1 MRTADITYVDGTFLD
16 VTNTYLYYFNTPLE
30 MLDSVS
36 VYDVAAEI
44 LLIVPKGCNDFS
56 EVQDLISPQNS
67 SGVSYSWQ
75 SLHATE
81 KEIGRLLSKVDI
93 DWRK

>member
-56 EVQDLISPQNS
+56 EGQDLISPQNS
-67 SGVSYSWQ
+67 SGVS
-75 SLHATE
+75 
-81 KEIGRLLSKVDI
+81 
-93 DWRK
+93 

>member
-1 MRTADITYVDGTFLD
+1 MRTTNITYVDGTFLD
-16 VTNTYLYYFNTPLE
+16 VSGTYLYYFNAPLE
-30 MLDSVS
+30 MVS
-36 VYDVAAEI
+36 SARTSDVAAEI

-56 EVQDLISPQNS
+56 EVQSLISPQNS
-67 SGVSYSWQ
+67 NGVSYFWQ

-81 KEIGRLLSKVDI
+81 KEIGRLLNKVDI